1 MNALQI
7 SHDVGASVT
16 VRDGDTELF
25 RYVYQP
31 DTVQLESP
39 KPYIH
44 PLRTRG
50 GKTVSLFR
58 PHDHVWHKGIAWSL
72 PHVGEENFWGGPTYI
87 HGRFYV
93 QLENNGTQ
101 AHRRLT
107 TLDRDGATA
116 TFAHELEWITQSGAL
131 FFTERR
137 RLHAELIS
145 PEAWALT
152 FETEMTNVSGKDV
165 SMGSPTTKGR
175 ENAGY
180 GGLFWR
186 GPRSFTGGRFVTEEG
201 LGGDEVRGRRMQW
214 MGFEGRHDE
223 SDEQSLVLMVD
234 DAANP
239 CHPPQWFA
247 RSEEFACLNPAPFF
261 SEELT
266 IEDGST
272 VRFRYGVGIAD
283 ADAAAAPALVDAVRE
298 VLTRSEA
305 SVVAA
310 GPAAGATPCVDPVA
324 G

>member
-1 MNALQI
+1 MNSLAI
-7 SHDVGASVT
+7 SHDLGASVT

-25 RYVYQP
+25 RYVYEP

-44 PLRTRG
+44 PLRTRA
-50 GKTVSLFR
+50 GKVVSLFR

-101 AHRRLT
+101 AHRRIAAMN
-107 TLDRDGATA
+107 RDADTA
-116 TFAHELEWITQSGAL
+116 MFAHDLDWITQSGAL

-137 RLHAELIS
+137 TLRAHLIS
-145 PEAWALT
+145 PDAWALT
-152 FETEMTNVSGKDV
+152 IETQMTNVSGTDAAI
-165 SMGSPTTKGR
+165 GSPTTKGR

-186 GPRSFTGGRFVTEEG
+186 GPRSFTGGQFVTEEG
-201 LGGDEVRGRRMQW
+201 LGGDEVRGRRMPW
-214 MGFEGRHDE
+214 MAFAGRHDE
-223 SDEQSLVLMVD
+223 TDAESLVLMVD

-239 CHPPQWFA
+239 NHPPQWFA
-247 RSEEFACLNPAPFF
+247 RTEEFACLNPAPFF

-266 IEDGST
+266 IEQGST

-283 ADAAAAPALVDAVRE
+283 ADASAAPALAEAVRE
-298 VLTRSEA
+298 VLARSDA
-305 SVVAA
+305 SVAA
-310 GPAAGATPCVDPVA
+310 GDTV
-324 G
+324 